1 MADIPESAAPR
12 DETARPVPETA
23 GLPPDNRPAV
33 LAITGN
39 LFFLPRIE
47 AAAGHYGMETLHGRN
62 AAALLDAAGPRR
74 IALAFL
80 DLELEESVWA
90 EALAC
95 LTRRSAAADGGGEP
109 LRIIAYGPHGEPE
122 TLRKARELGCNQTLI
137 KRDFAEQIPALLAAA
152 ASDSRP

>member
-1 MADIPESAAPR
+1 MADIPE
-12 DETARPVPETA
+12 TA
-23 GLPPDNRPAV
+23 GPSPDNRPAV

-62 AAALLDAAGPRR
+62 AAALLEAAGPRR

-80 DLELEESVWA
+80 DLELDEPVWA

-95 LTRRSAAADGGGEP
+95 LTRRREAAADDSGEP

-122 TLRKARELGCNQTLI
+122 TLRKARELGCSQTLI
-137 KRDFAEQIPALLAAA
+137 KRDFAEQIPTLLAAA